1 MLGQIRKD
9 LRIQRSAMNALQEAT
24 EEFLV
29 KTFESK
35 LIVDII

>member
-1 MLGQIRKD
+1 
-9 LRIQRSAMNALQEAT
+9 MNALQETT

-35 LIVDII
+35 LIVNIIWYVI

>member
-1 MLGQIRKD
+1 
-9 LRIQRSAMNALQEAT
+9 MNALQEAT

-35 LIVDII
+35 LIVDIIWYVV